1 MEIKQ
6 QLTTAVE
13 DELQALDLQVLPA
26 MQEKKNTGKKPG
38 KSSDDCTKGFRILL

>member
-26 MQEKKNTGKKPG
+26 TQEKETLEKTRKK
-38 KSSDDCTKGFRILL
+38 FR

>member
-26 MQEKKNTGKKPG
+26 TQEKKHWKKPG